1 MRHIKNS
8 KNIAVVTTYISDYI
22 FPRLIQGMDNV
33 LSESGYSIILK
44 NTANSRQKEARCLE
58 ELLKKDIDGLIIE
71 PSKSEMIC
79 KHRNLY
85 QNLDKFEIPYVF
97 IQGIYSEMRDKPH
110 ILMDDAQGGYLV
122 TRYLLELGHKK
133 IKGFFKADDMQGLE
147 RHKGYVKALQES
159 GIAYDPDDVVWF
171 HTEDRKVKPALMAK
185 EMVQSGQLPDGIVC
199 YNDQIA
205 VQVME
210 ELEKLGDICKK
221 HGVIVVSDEIHADF
235 VFDGKH
241 QVFADLKPEYKD
253 FTVICTSPG
262 KTFNIA
268 GLQASNI
275 LIPNEALR
283 EAFAKQITAA
293 GYSQISAPGIEAVIA
308 AYAQGEEWYQ
318 EMKKYVGENITFLHE
333 WMEEH
338 IPQIKV
344 TRTEGTYLVWMD
356 FRGLGIAEENLKDF
370 VENRAG
376 LWLDGGK
383 MFGESGSGFQR
394 INVACPRKTLEKALT
409 QLETAVKNL

>member
-1 MRHIKNS
+1 MSEMLTLDRFEEASEIVK
-8 KNIAVVTTYISDYI
+8 KVTQETKLVYSEY
-22 FPRLIQGMDNV
+22 
-33 LSESGYSIILK
+33 LSEQTG
-44 NTANSRQKEARCLE
+44 N
-58 ELLKKDIDGLIIE
+58 
-71 PSKSEMIC
+71 
-79 KHRNLY
+79 
-85 QNLDKFEIPYVF
+85 
-97 IQGIYSEMRDKPH
+97 
-110 ILMDDAQGGYLV
+110 
-122 TRYLLELGHKK
+122 
-133 IKGFFKADDMQGLE
+133 
-147 RHKGYVKALQES
+147 
-159 GIAYDPDDVVWF
+159 
-171 HTEDRKVKPALMAK
+171 KV
-185 EMVQSGQLPDGIVC
+185 
-199 YNDQIA
+199 Y
-205 VQVME
+205 
-210 ELEKLGDICKK
+210 
-221 HGVIVVSDEIHADF
+221 
-235 VFDGKH
+235 
-241 QVFADLKPEYKD
+241 LKPENMQFTGAYKVRGAYD
-253 FTVICTSPG
+253 KISTLTEEERQTV
-262 KTFNIA
+262 
-268 GLQASNI
+268 
-275 LIPNEALR
+275 

>member
-1 MRHIKNS
+1 MSERNLNFEQGVNRKGTRCLKYDFAVQRGRSADLLPLWVADMDFKTSSYIQDALLRQAEHGVYGYTEADEAYFDAVRSWMEHRHGWKIEPEWLLKTPGVVFALAM
-8 KNIAVVTTYISDYI
+8 AVKAY
-22 FPRLIQGMDNV
+22 NV
-33 LSESGYSIILK
+33 LYQDENGSYKINFEDFERQIVEKRIRLFLLCSPH
-44 NTANSRQKEARCLE
+44 NPVSR
-58 ELLKKDIDGLIIE
+58 
-71 PSKSEMIC
+71 
-79 KHRNLY
+79 
-85 QNLDKFEIPYVF
+85 VW
-97 IQGIYSEMRDKPH
+97 
-110 ILMDDAQGGYLV
+110 
-122 TRYLLELGHKK
+122 TR
-133 IKGFFKADDMQGLE
+133 
-147 RHKGYVKALQES
+147 
-159 GIAYDPDDVVWF
+159 
-171 HTEDRKVKPALMAK
+171 
-185 EMVQSGQLPDGIVC
+185 
-199 YNDQIA
+199 
-205 VQVME
+205 E

-235 VFDGKH
+235 VFEGKH

-318 EMKKYVGENITFLHE
+318 EMKKYVGANITFLHE

-344 TRTEGTYLVWMD
+344 KKTEGTYLVWMD
-356 FRGLGIAEENLKDF
+356 FRGLGIAEKNLKDF
-370 VENRAG
+370 VENQAG

-383 MFGESGSGFQR
+383 MFGESGIGFQR

-409 QLETAVKNL
+409 QLESAVKNL

>member
-1 MRHIKNS
+1 MKFDFDKVVDRHGTKCLKYDFAKERGRSDDMLPLWVADMDFQTAPGIQKSLSDAVAHGIYGYSEGKDDYFQAAAGWYEKHFGWKVEKEWLIKTPGVVFALAM
-8 KNIAVVTTYISDYI
+8 AVKAYTKEGDAVLLQQPVYYPFSEVITDNHR
-22 FPRLIQGMDNV
+22 RLI
-33 LSESGYSIILK
+33 
-44 NTANSRQKEARCLE
+44 NSPLQQ
-58 ELLKKDIDGLIIE
+58 IDGHYEI
-71 PSKSEMIC
+71 
-79 KHRNLY
+79 N
-85 QNLDKFEIPYVF
+85 FEEFEQKIVEENVKLF
-97 IQGIYSEMRDKPH
+97 LMCSPH
-110 ILMDDAQGGYLV
+110 NPV
-122 TRYLLELGHKK
+122 SRVWTR
-133 IKGFFKADDMQGLE
+133 
-147 RHKGYVKALQES
+147 
-159 GIAYDPDDVVWF
+159 
-171 HTEDRKVKPALMAK
+171 
-185 EMVQSGQLPDGIVC
+185 
-199 YNDQIA
+199 
-205 VQVME
+205 E

-235 VFDGKH
+235 VFEGKH

>member
-1 MRHIKNS
+1 MSERNLDFDKVIDRRNTRCLKYDFAKRRGMPEDVLPLWVADMDFATSSYIEDALIERAKHGIFGYSEVQTPYFEILANWLKKHHNWDVQEKWLIKTPGVVFALAM
-8 KNIAVVTTYISDYI
+8 AVKADTEIGESV
-22 FPRLIQGMDNV
+22 LIQAPVYYPFYEVIRDNGRKIV
-33 LSESGYSIILK
+33 ENELYLGDDNRYHIDFEDFERQIVEKRIRLFLLCSPH
-44 NTANSRQKEARCLE
+44 NPVSR
-58 ELLKKDIDGLIIE
+58 
-71 PSKSEMIC
+71 
-79 KHRNLY
+79 
-85 QNLDKFEIPYVF
+85 VW
-97 IQGIYSEMRDKPH
+97 
-110 ILMDDAQGGYLV
+110 
-122 TRYLLELGHKK
+122 TR
-133 IKGFFKADDMQGLE
+133 
-147 RHKGYVKALQES
+147 
-159 GIAYDPDDVVWF
+159 
-171 HTEDRKVKPALMAK
+171 
-185 EMVQSGQLPDGIVC
+185 
-199 YNDQIA
+199 
-205 VQVME
+205 E

-333 WMEEH
+333 WMEEY

-409 QLETAVKNL
+409 QLESAGKNL

>member
-1 MRHIKNS
+1 MEEKNLNFDEVIDRRNTDCLKFDFAERRGKPADVLPLWVADMDFKTSSLVLDALTERVQHGIFGYTESRESYFEAVS
-8 KNIAVVTTYISDYI
+8 KWMEAHHDWKVERSWLTKTPGVVFALAMAVKAYSKAGDAV
-22 FPRLIQGMDNV
+22 LIQQPVYYPFSEVIRDNNRKLVSNDLV
-33 LSESGYSIILK
+33 LGDDGKYHIDFDDFEKQIVDNHVVLFLLCSPH
-44 NTANSRQKEARCLE
+44 NPVSR
-58 ELLKKDIDGLIIE
+58 
-71 PSKSEMIC
+71 
-79 KHRNLY
+79 
-85 QNLDKFEIPYVF
+85 VW
-97 IQGIYSEMRDKPH
+97 
-110 ILMDDAQGGYLV
+110 
-122 TRYLLELGHKK
+122 TR
-133 IKGFFKADDMQGLE
+133 
-147 RHKGYVKALQES
+147 
-159 GIAYDPDDVVWF
+159 
-171 HTEDRKVKPALMAK
+171 
-185 EMVQSGQLPDGIVC
+185 
-199 YNDQIA
+199 
-205 VQVME
+205 E

-333 WMEEH
+333 WMEEY

-409 QLETAVKNL
+409 QLENEVKNL

>member
-1 MRHIKNS
+1 MKAMI
-8 KNIAVVTTYISDYI
+8 IS
-22 FPRLIQGMDNV
+22 FVCV
-33 LSESGYSIILK
+33 LTFATQSLS
-44 NTANSRQKEARCLE
+44 A
-58 ELLKKDIDGLIIE
+58 
-71 PSKSEMIC
+71 
-79 KHRNLY
+79 
-85 QNLDKFEIPYVF
+85 QNLTLEVRGIENVTGKLYVAIYNSQETFMKKPLAGFAVEVKDKVVSIPCKGLPAGTYAFSMYQDENGSYKIDFEDFERQIVEKRIRLF
-97 IQGIYSEMRDKPH
+97 LLCSPH
-110 ILMDDAQGGYLV
+110 NPV
-122 TRYLLELGHKK
+122 SRVWTR
-133 IKGFFKADDMQGLE
+133 
-147 RHKGYVKALQES
+147 
-159 GIAYDPDDVVWF
+159 
-171 HTEDRKVKPALMAK
+171 
-185 EMVQSGQLPDGIVC
+185 
-199 YNDQIA
+199 
-205 VQVME
+205 E

>member
-1 MRHIKNS
+1 MDFKTSSYIQDALLRQAEHGVYGYTEADETYFDAVRSWMERRHGWKIEPEWLLKTPGVVFALAM
-8 KNIAVVTTYISDYI
+8 AVKAYTEPGDYV
-22 FPRLIQGMDNV
+22 LIQEPVYYPFREVIESNDREVANNV
-33 LSESGYSIILK
+33 LYQDENGSYKIDFEDFERQIVEKRIRLFFLCSPH
-44 NTANSRQKEARCLE
+44 NPVSR
-58 ELLKKDIDGLIIE
+58 
-71 PSKSEMIC
+71 
-79 KHRNLY
+79 
-85 QNLDKFEIPYVF
+85 VW
-97 IQGIYSEMRDKPH
+97 
-110 ILMDDAQGGYLV
+110 
-122 TRYLLELGHKK
+122 TR
-133 IKGFFKADDMQGLE
+133 
-147 RHKGYVKALQES
+147 
-159 GIAYDPDDVVWF
+159 
-171 HTEDRKVKPALMAK
+171 
-185 EMVQSGQLPDGIVC
+185 
-199 YNDQIA
+199 
-205 VQVME
+205 E

-235 VFDGKH
+235 VFEGKH

>member
-1 MRHIKNS
+1 MEKLIYVDRRNTNCNKWDGQYKMFGEEGLHAMWVADMDFQTAPGIQKSLSDAVAHGIYGYSEGKDDYFQAAAGWYEKHFGWKVEKEWLIKTPGVVFALAM
-8 KNIAVVTTYISDYI
+8 AVKAYTKEGDAVLLQQPVYYPFSEVITDNHR
-22 FPRLIQGMDNV
+22 RLI
-33 LSESGYSIILK
+33 
-44 NTANSRQKEARCLE
+44 NSPLQQ
-58 ELLKKDIDGLIIE
+58 IDGHYEI
-71 PSKSEMIC
+71 
-79 KHRNLY
+79 N
-85 QNLDKFEIPYVF
+85 FEEFEQKIVEENVKLF
-97 IQGIYSEMRDKPH
+97 LMCSPH
-110 ILMDDAQGGYLV
+110 NPV
-122 TRYLLELGHKK
+122 SRVWTR
-133 IKGFFKADDMQGLE
+133 
-147 RHKGYVKALQES
+147 
-159 GIAYDPDDVVWF
+159 
-171 HTEDRKVKPALMAK
+171 
-185 EMVQSGQLPDGIVC
+185 
-199 YNDQIA
+199 
-205 VQVME
+205 E

-235 VFDGKH
+235 VFEGKH

-318 EMKKYVGENITFLHE
+318 EMKKYVGENIIFLHE

>member
-1 MRHIKNS
+1 MKYDFDKVVDRHGTNCLKYDFAIERGKPADILPLWVADMDFQTAPAILERLEETV
-8 KNIAVVTTYISDYI
+8 KHGI
-22 FPRLIQGMDNV
+22 F
-33 LSESGYSIILK
+33 GYSDGKEGYFAAVQNWYRERFGWETKPEWLVKTPGVVFALAAAVRAYTKEGDGVLLQQPVYYPFSEVITDNGRKIVNSPLK
-44 NTANSRQKEARCLE
+44 ITDGYYTMDFDDLETKIVENKVKLFLLCSPHNPVGRVWSEE
-58 ELLKKDIDGLIIE
+58 ELRRVGE
-71 PSKSEMIC
+71 IC
-79 KHRNLY
+79 LR
-85 QNLDKFEIPYVF
+85 
-97 IQGIYSEMRDKPH
+97 
-110 ILMDDAQGGYLV
+110 
-122 TRYLLELGHKK
+122 
-133 IKGFFKADDMQGLE
+133 
-147 RHKGYVKALQES
+147 
-159 GIAYDPDDVVWF
+159 
-171 HTEDRKVKPALMAK
+171 
-185 EMVQSGQLPDGIVC
+185 
-199 YNDQIA
+199 
-205 VQVME
+205 
-210 ELEKLGDICKK
+210 
-221 HGVIVVSDEIHADF
+221 HGVLVVSDEIHADF
-235 VFDGKH
+235 VFEGKH

-275 LIPNEALR
+275 LIPNEVLR
-283 EAFAKQITAA
+283 ETFAKQITAA

-356 FRGLGIAEENLKDF
+356 FRELGIAEENLKDF

>member
-1 MRHIKNS
+1 MKFDFDKVVDRHGTKCLKYDFAKERGRSDDMLPLWVADMDFQTAPGIQKSLSDAVAHGIYGYSEGKDDYFQAAAGWYEKHFGWKVEKEWLIKTPGVVFALAM
-8 KNIAVVTTYISDYI
+8 AVKAYTKEGDAVLLQQPVYYPFSEVITDNHR
-22 FPRLIQGMDNV
+22 RLI
-33 LSESGYSIILK
+33 
-44 NTANSRQKEARCLE
+44 NSPLQQ
-58 ELLKKDIDGLIIE
+58 IDGHYEI
-71 PSKSEMIC
+71 
-79 KHRNLY
+79 N
-85 QNLDKFEIPYVF
+85 FEEFEQKIVEENVKLF
-97 IQGIYSEMRDKPH
+97 LMCSPH
-110 ILMDDAQGGYLV
+110 NPV
-122 TRYLLELGHKK
+122 SRVWTR
-133 IKGFFKADDMQGLE
+133 
-147 RHKGYVKALQES
+147 
-159 GIAYDPDDVVWF
+159 
-171 HTEDRKVKPALMAK
+171 
-185 EMVQSGQLPDGIVC
+185 
-199 YNDQIA
+199 
-205 VQVME
+205 E

-333 WMEEH
+333 WMEEY

-409 QLETAVKNL
+409 QLENAVKNL

>member
-1 MRHIKNS
+1 MKYDFDKITDRKGTDCLKYDFAKERGRHEGILPLWVADMDFPTLPQVSERLRKITEHGIYGYSDAKEPYFQALLGWYEKHFSWKIQKEWLIKTPGVVFALAM
-8 KNIAVVTTYISDYI
+8 AVKAYTEPGDYV
-22 FPRLIQGMDNV
+22 LIQEPVYYPFREVIESNDREVANNV
-33 LSESGYSIILK
+33 LYQDENGSYKINFEDFERQIVEKRIRLFLLCSPH
-44 NTANSRQKEARCLE
+44 NPVSR
-58 ELLKKDIDGLIIE
+58 
-71 PSKSEMIC
+71 
-79 KHRNLY
+79 
-85 QNLDKFEIPYVF
+85 VW
-97 IQGIYSEMRDKPH
+97 
-110 ILMDDAQGGYLV
+110 
-122 TRYLLELGHKK
+122 TR
-133 IKGFFKADDMQGLE
+133 
-147 RHKGYVKALQES
+147 
-159 GIAYDPDDVVWF
+159 
-171 HTEDRKVKPALMAK
+171 
-185 EMVQSGQLPDGIVC
+185 
-199 YNDQIA
+199 
-205 VQVME
+205 E

-235 VFDGKH
+235 VFEGKH

-318 EMKKYVGENITFLHE
+318 EMKKYVGANITFLHE

-344 TRTEGTYLVWMD
+344 TKTEGTYLVWMD
-356 FRGLGIAEENLKDF
+356 FRGLGIAEKNLKDF
-370 VENRAG
+370 VENQAG

-383 MFGESGSGFQR
+383 MFGESGIGFQR

-409 QLETAVKNL
+409 QLESAVKNL

>member
-1 MRHIKNS
+1 MSERNLNFEQGVDRKGTRCLKYDFAVQRGRSADILPLWVADMDFKTSSYIQDALLRQAEHGVYGYTETDETYFDAVRSWMERRHGWKIEPEWLLKTPGVVFALAM
-8 KNIAVVTTYISDYI
+8 AVKAYTEPGDYV
-22 FPRLIQGMDNV
+22 LIQEPVYDFEDFERQIVEKRIRLFLLCSPHNPV
-33 LSESGYSIILK
+33 
-44 NTANSRQKEARCLE
+44 SR
-58 ELLKKDIDGLIIE
+58 
-71 PSKSEMIC
+71 
-79 KHRNLY
+79 
-85 QNLDKFEIPYVF
+85 VW
-97 IQGIYSEMRDKPH
+97 
-110 ILMDDAQGGYLV
+110 
-122 TRYLLELGHKK
+122 TR
-133 IKGFFKADDMQGLE
+133 
-147 RHKGYVKALQES
+147 
-159 GIAYDPDDVVWF
+159 
-171 HTEDRKVKPALMAK
+171 
-185 EMVQSGQLPDGIVC
+185 
-199 YNDQIA
+199 
-205 VQVME
+205 E

-235 VFDGKH
+235 VFEGKH

>member
-1 MRHIKNS
+1 MSERHLNFEQGVDRKGTRCL
-8 KNIAVVTTYISDYI
+8 KYDFAVQRGRSADIHPLWVADMDFKTSSYIQDALLRQAEHGVYGYTETDETYFDAVRSWMERRHGWKIEPEWLLKTPGVVFALAMAVKAYTEPGDYV
-22 FPRLIQGMDNV
+22 LIQEPVYYPFREVIESNDREVANNV
-33 LSESGYSIILK
+33 LYQDENGSYKIDFEDFERQIVEKRIRLFLLCSPH
-44 NTANSRQKEARCLE
+44 NPVSR
-58 ELLKKDIDGLIIE
+58 
-71 PSKSEMIC
+71 
-79 KHRNLY
+79 
-85 QNLDKFEIPYVF
+85 VW
-97 IQGIYSEMRDKPH
+97 
-110 ILMDDAQGGYLV
+110 
-122 TRYLLELGHKK
+122 TR
-133 IKGFFKADDMQGLE
+133 
-147 RHKGYVKALQES
+147 
-159 GIAYDPDDVVWF
+159 
-171 HTEDRKVKPALMAK
+171 
-185 EMVQSGQLPDGIVC
+185 
-199 YNDQIA
+199 
-205 VQVME
+205 E

-235 VFDGKH
+235 VFEGKH

-318 EMKKYVGENITFLHE
+318 EMKKYVGANITFLHE

-344 TRTEGTYLVWMD
+344 TKTEGTYLVWMD

>member
-1 MRHIKNS
+1 MERRHGWKIEPEWLLKTPGVVFALAM
-8 KNIAVVTTYISDYI
+8 AVKAYTEPGDYV
-22 FPRLIQGMDNV
+22 LIQEPVYYPFREVIESNDREVANNV
-33 LSESGYSIILK
+33 LYQDENGSYKINFEDFERQIVEKRIRLFLLCSPH
-44 NTANSRQKEARCLE
+44 NPVSR
-58 ELLKKDIDGLIIE
+58 
-71 PSKSEMIC
+71 
-79 KHRNLY
+79 
-85 QNLDKFEIPYVF
+85 VW
-97 IQGIYSEMRDKPH
+97 
-110 ILMDDAQGGYLV
+110 
-122 TRYLLELGHKK
+122 TR
-133 IKGFFKADDMQGLE
+133 
-147 RHKGYVKALQES
+147 
-159 GIAYDPDDVVWF
+159 
-171 HTEDRKVKPALMAK
+171 
-185 EMVQSGQLPDGIVC
+185 
-199 YNDQIA
+199 
-205 VQVME
+205 E

-333 WMEEH
+333 WMEEY

-409 QLETAVKNL
+409 QLENAVKNL